1 MPALTPSAAERVEA
15 VITASQEMIQ
25 EQLDEGLRAIQHTA
39 NTLMHEI
46 AAEVWR
52 GAGGDKDAVGST
64 ILHELSRDQA
74 IRALISHSDERF
86 QALAARTGRLEDTM
100 NMLAESIRGAREQL
114 ERGADTL
121 AESSPLG
128 IGQLREQLDEMTRQA
143 TATYQALAERDQVI
157 AEAVH
162 ERIRE
167 HGELIARETARISAA
182 MESYVQ
188 QGVVAMGNLAGD
200 TDSEIKTIS
209 ERQQELMVRLEQ
221 TIEGRMGQL
230 GEQVRSATDQAQQ
243 IGEQVRSVSE
253 HAGQLAERLEQSMAD
268 RMGGLEQTVTVH
280 MGGFEERLQAIAAR
294 EHELAERLEQSMA
307 ERVGGL
313 EQTVTDHM
321 GGFQERMQAISAREQ
336 ELAERLEQTVGERM
350 SGLEQTVTV
359 HMGGF
364 AERMQ
369 AISAREQELAERLEQ
384 TVDGRMTELGEQMR
398 SVADREQELSDR
410 LERTVDEHM
419 GQLGEQMQLLY
430 DRAAIATIS
439 LQELVS
445 GLGDRVGAETHAAVA
460 GLMTTIQE
468 RVTGLGHLVRSDSEA
483 LRGEFVRR
491 TAALDEQLGAR
502 LDEDLGRAMDQTTAA
517 IDRNM
522 IRMVDALE
530 AHFEQLGTSVGDR
543 AASAAELAIG
553 ARFDDVLAR
562 LHAASEV
569 IERGGSEARSTLNQ
583 GFAAFEERL
592 TSSDDRLTSF
602 GERIAALDDRFTAVD
617 DSFHALDDRFT
628 ALDDSFHALDERATT
643 LDRRF
648 DGTDQRFAA
657 LAKLSRS
664 DNERL
669 AEQIIADQDVTKQAL
684 RAMKELQASLPVE
697 VVQMVEERFASLAES
712 IERSNEMLAGRIDRM
727 AETLGQRQN
736 DDIQVVIDRMG
747 DAMHALASL
756 GKGADGPDSDPRLEL
771 G

>member
-1 MPALTPSAAERVEA
+1 MPSLTPSAAERVEA

-52 GAGGDKDAVGST
+52 GAGGDKDKVGST

-100 NMLAESIRGAREQL
+100 NMLAESIRAAREQL
-114 ERGADTL
+114 ERRADTL

-128 IGQLREQLDEMTRQA
+128 VGQLRDQLDEMTRQA

-188 QGVVAMGNLAGD
+188 QGVVAMGNLAGE

-221 TIEGRMGQL
+221 TIDGRVGQL

-243 IGEQVRSVSE
+243 IGEQVRTVSE
-253 HAGQLAERLEQSMAD
+253 HAQQLADRLEHGIAD
-268 RMGGLEQTVTVH
+268 RMGGLEQTVA
-280 MGGFEERLQAIAAR
+280 ERTD
-294 EHELAERLEQSMA
+294 RLEQSLT

-313 EQTVTDHM
+313 EQN
-321 GGFQERMQAISAREQ
+321 
-336 ELAERLEQTVGERM
+336 
-350 SGLEQTVTV
+350 
-359 HMGGF
+359 
-364 AERMQ
+364 
-369 AISAREQELAERLEQ
+369 
-384 TVDGRMTELGEQMR
+384 VDGRMADLGEQMR
-398 SVADREQELSDR
+398 SVADREQELSER

-419 GQLGEQMQLLY
+419 AQLGEQMQLLY
-430 DRAAIATIS
+430 DRAAIATSS

-445 GLGDRVGAETHAAVA
+445 GLGDRVGADTHAAVA

-468 RVTGLGHLVRSDSEA
+468 RVTGLAQLVRSDSEA

-491 TAALDEQLGAR
+491 TAVLDEQLGAR
-502 LDEDLGRAMDQTTAA
+502 LDQDLGRVMDQTTTV

-522 IRMVDALE
+522 IRMFDALQG
-530 AHFEQLGTSVGDR
+530 HFEQLGTSVGDR
-543 AASAAELAIG
+543 AAGAAELAIG

-569 IERGGSEARSTLNQ
+569 IERGGSQARATLDE
-583 GFAAFEERL
+583 GFSAVDERL
-592 TSSDDRLTSF
+592 ASF
-602 GERIAALDDRFTAVD
+602 GERIAAFDDWFT
-617 DSFHALDDRFT
+617 
-628 ALDDSFHALDERATT
+628 ALDERATT
-643 LDRRF
+643 LDQRF

-657 LAKLSRS
+657 LAKLVRS
-664 DNERL
+664 DNERV
-669 AEQIIADQDVTKQAL
+669 AEQILADQEVTKQAL

-727 AETLGQRQN
+727 AETIGQRQN
-736 DDIQVVIDRMG
+736 DDIQIVIDRMG

-756 GKGADGPDSDPRLEL
+756 GKGNDRPHDDPRLEL